1 MLLQEKS
8 GNHQNDR
15 DLSSGDHECLSKIQK
30 FFIVV
35 IVVDILVWTEEVD
48 WLNEWHCHALGDAI
62 RKANSKAK
70 DYPVKTKHYPI
81 VEETTWTLGTNV
93 NSPFLSWA
101 MKLLSIFPMWKD
113 FLHASHLKVQTQS
126 SLSANF
132 ALLSEQATL
141 TDGHSGLNVGIIGK
155 EDEGGYTATPWTCDT
170 SLQNMSPD

>member
-113 FLHASHLKVQTQS
+113 FFTRKS
-126 SLSANF
+126 SKSSNTKFFVRQLC
-132 ALLSEQATL
+132 
-141 TDGHSGLNVGIIGK
+141 IIK
-155 EDEGGYTATPWTCDT
+155 WT
-170 SLQNMSPD
+170 SYPDRWPQWP